1 MAVCVCMCIVVAGFT
16 LLSCGNANKK
26 TTERQATGV
35 SCDAKERNGRI
46 KYNRYIKKRICE
58 EERSRTIDARMS
70 SYNIDIKNTVYN

>member
-35 SCDAKERNGRI
+35 SCDAKHHEMHIRESTTYRARTHKI
-46 KYNRYIKKRICE
+46 FE
-58 EERSRTIDARMS
+58 E
-70 SYNIDIKNTVYN
+70 